1 MKQLTKIILILMSFL
16 LLTCNDKITGSN
28 NGNTDNKNNNG
39 NNINNWNNNNNGNN
53 DTSGDT
59 GNNTPSEPT
68 VYKYADFI
76 GTNYYMQVIK
86 NYGEYEHPVKVIIAN
101 KFANHLTFSYEYTKS
116 PTMGI
121 KETIYGTTE
130 PDIKNIINK
139 TNDSH
144 ILTFYDTMGMHT
156 FIAEV
161 DIKNKTFTVEKDTI
175 IDGKGAKHRVTYSFY
190 PEPKKTK

>member
-1 MKQLTKIILILMSFL
+1 MKTKIILILTSL
-16 LLTCNDKITGSN
+16 LIIGCNDKITGN
-28 NGNTDNKNNNG
+28 NGGNNNG
-39 NNINNWNNNNNGNN
+39 NNGTNINNGGNGN
-53 DTSGDT
+53 SGET
-59 GNNTPSEPT
+59 GDNTPSEPT

-76 GTNYYMQVIK
+76 GTNYYIYTIK

-101 KFANHLTFSYEYTKS
+101 DIARHLTFSYEYTES
-116 PTMGI
+116 PTMGR
-121 KETIYGTTE
+121 KKTVYGTTE

-161 DIKNKTFTVEKDTI
+161 DIKNKTFTVEEDTI